1 MSRLVIDTYHVTLVD
16 ENGRRLELVPGKT
29 YQFSTPTSLV
39 TRLQSTRS
47 GNNAWWS
54 CGEKART
61 ALNKSPYQPVI
72 RAIVQCFRWMPPGTK
87 DNRRLFDYDYDFDSL
102 DEVTHGGYVVQG
114 GTGVLN
120 WFTVVVEPVPDPLS
134 GVFDAVAE
142 QLRGSPLPYKQG
154 HLEVGVFSPHDL
166 PDGLEQLPGA
176 GGGYRRLYN
185 HHVYPLRAFAWRV
198 IQGTAWALAAPWSSN
213 VYITSHQHEDEW
225 LELPGGDFVFVL
237 RHPIPRPQRGV
248 D

>member
-134 GVFDAVAE
+134 GVFDAV
-142 QLRGSPLPYKQG
+142 RGGSSKARHG
-154 HLEVGVFSPHDL
+154 HSRRRGAATCTSHLINTRTSGLSCLVVTSFSCFAIRYRDRNAAWTSTPALTRKCSPH
-166 PDGLEQLPGA
+166 
-176 GGGYRRLYN
+176 
-185 HHVYPLRAFAWRV
+185 
-198 IQGTAWALAAPWSSN
+198 
-213 VYITSHQHEDEW
+213 
-225 LELPGGDFVFVL
+225 
-237 RHPIPRPQRGV
+237 
-248 D
+248 